1 MKYNLENNDAKVC
14 NIYESDNQVVTHLF
28 IKENDQIPSH
38 DSPMSVI
45 VVIYEGE
52 VEFEEDGEIY
62 TIKPGDI
69 VEMKPSVKHS
79 LKAKKDSKLM
89 VIKSNLK

>member
-45 VVIYEGE
+45 VVIYG
-52 VEFEEDGEIY
+52 G
-62 TIKPGDI
+62 K
-69 VEMKPSVKHS
+69 
-79 LKAKKDSKLM
+79 
-89 VIKSNLK
+89 